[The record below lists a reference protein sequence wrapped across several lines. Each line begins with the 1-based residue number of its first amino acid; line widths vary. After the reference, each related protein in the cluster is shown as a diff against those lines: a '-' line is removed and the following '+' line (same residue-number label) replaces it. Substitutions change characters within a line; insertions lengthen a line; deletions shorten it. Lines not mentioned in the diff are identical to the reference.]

1 MTFTDKLGQ
10 ELKPGR
16 WIVYGHNLGRCAGLR
31 IGCII
36 AAVKGEG
43 SERCP
48 WNRQDRITVWSI
60 DDDHIEYH
68 KFNPNDEWAKPK
80 PLGKKSTLLFSSR
93 CLVIPT
99 ELVPENYL
107 KQIAALL
114 EKGKHA

>member
-1 MTFTDKLGQ
+1 MLDDKLGQ

-31 IGCII
+31 IGMII
-36 AAVKGEG
+36 AAVKGEE

-60 DDDHIEYH
+60 DDDHAAYAAFHPE
-68 KFNPNDEWAKPK
+68 DSWSSPK
-80 PLGKKSTLLFSSR
+80 PLSKKSTLLFASR

-99 ELVPENYL
+99 ALVPEQYR
-107 KQIAALL
+107 KQIAELTK
-114 EKGKHA
+114 EKNA